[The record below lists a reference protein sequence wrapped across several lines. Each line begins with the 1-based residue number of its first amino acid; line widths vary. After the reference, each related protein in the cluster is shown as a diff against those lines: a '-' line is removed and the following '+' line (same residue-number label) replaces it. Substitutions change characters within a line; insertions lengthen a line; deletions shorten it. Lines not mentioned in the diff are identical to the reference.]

1 MSPLDREAENI
12 SSSDWMG
19 GQVPNSSAKKTTR
32 FLSRPPFSS
41 ATVRISRYRFWRIR
55 LTIKYLVWSS
65 SGSTIKMA
73 DFSLQ
78 NFSASMAVSKQRICS
93 ISESRKAFR
102 RDSTVEITE
111 AMACSAVLR
120 ADPANQRA
128 L

>member
-1 MSPLDREAENI
+1 
-12 SSSDWMG
+12 
-19 GQVPNSSAKKTTR
+19 
-32 FLSRPPFSS
+32 
-41 ATVRISRYRFWRIR
+41 
-55 LTIKYLVWSS
+55 
-65 SGSTIKMA
+65 MA